1 MYISV
6 TIPSIRTVVTPTEG
20 VDTHQDQI
28 DALRVLSA
36 GNTLIMVL
44 LGGILVLQVRET
56 PIIFFYIL
64 FCISFRVFSDS
75 NFACFGGILIFDL
88 FFICHAHRA
97 VKNGLGD
104 WN

>member
-6 TIPSIRTVVTPTEG
+6 TVPSIRTVVTPIEG

-44 LGGILVLQVRET
+44 LGGVLALQVRET
-56 PIIFFYIL
+56 PMN
-64 FCISFRVFSDS
+64 FCLYFSITETRRISFRVFSDS
-75 NFACFGGILIFDL
+75 NFAYF
-88 FFICHAHRA
+88 
-97 VKNGLGD
+97 
-104 WN
+104 

>member
-6 TIPSIRTVVTPTEG
+6 TIPAIRTVVTPIEG

-44 LGGILVLQVRET
+44 LGGVLALQVRET
-56 PIIFFYIL
+56 LICCYGNQTYFCPSL
-64 FCISFRVFSDS
+64 FGF
-75 NFACFGGILIFDL
+75 
-88 FFICHAHRA
+88 
-97 VKNGLGD
+97 
-104 WN
+104 